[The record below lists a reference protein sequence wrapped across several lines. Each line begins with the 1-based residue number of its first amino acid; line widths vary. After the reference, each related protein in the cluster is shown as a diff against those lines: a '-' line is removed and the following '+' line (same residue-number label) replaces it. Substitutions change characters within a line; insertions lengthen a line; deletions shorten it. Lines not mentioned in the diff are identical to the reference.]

1 MILHGARRRFALR
14 LVDVPQLPEELTL
27 PEAMVPATPPNPPV
41 TPKDAATVALVRE
54 GDAGLE
60 VFLLRRVTGMAFAG
74 GMTVFPGG
82 GVDRRDADTSV
93 AWVGPEPAWWGRKF
107 SCDPTMARA
116 LVCAAVR
123 ETFEESGV
131 LLAGKDDV
139 SVVADTAKYA
149 DVRQALVNRE
159 VSLAQFLADA
169 GLVLRDDLLRPWA
182 NWVTPAE
189 EPRRYDTR
197 FFLAAL
203 PAGQQAD
210 GQTSEADHA
219 GWQRPQDAIDE
230 WKAGRVGL
238 LPPTWM
244 TLAELREAG
253 TVAAAMATDR
263 PTTDKIIPK
272 VVRRGNKLHAVL
284 PGDPEYATASLDL
297 APGLDD
303 EVAGR

>member
-1 MILHGARRRFALR
+1 MG
-14 LVDVPQLPEELTL
+14 VPQLPEELTL
-27 PEAMVPATPPNPPV
+27 PEAMVPAIPPDPPV

-54 GDAGLE
+54 GADGME

-93 AWVGPEPAWWGRKF
+93 AWVGPEPAWWGRRF
-107 SCDPTMARA
+107 GCDPNMARA

-131 LLAGKDDV
+131 LLAGKDDL
-139 SVVADTAKYA
+139 SVVADAAKYA
-149 DVRQALVNRE
+149 QARHALVNRE
-159 VSLAQFLADA
+159 VSLAQFLAEA
-169 GLVLRDDLLRPWA
+169 GLVLRADLLRPWA

-197 FFLAAL
+197 FFLAVL
-203 PAGQQAD
+203 PEGQHAD

-219 GWQRPQDAIDE
+219 GWQRPQDAIDD

-253 TVAAAMATDR
+253 TVAAAMAAER
-263 PTTDKIIPK
+263 ATDKIIPK
-272 VVRRGNKLHAVL
+272 VVRRGGTLHAVL
-284 PGDPEYATASLDL
+284 PDDPEYDRASLHL
-297 APGLDD
+297 QPGPED

>member
-1 MILHGARRRFALR
+1 M
-14 LVDVPQLPEELTL
+14 DVPQLPEELTL
-27 PEAMVPATPPNPPV
+27 PESMVPDIPPNPPV

-54 GDAGLE
+54 RDAGME
-60 VFLLRRVTGMAFAG
+60 VFLMRRVTGMAFAG

-139 SVVADTAKYA
+139 SVVADAAQYA
-149 DVRQALVNRE
+149 EVRHALVNRE

-169 GLVLRDDLLRPWA
+169 GLVLRADLLRPWA

-197 FFLAAL
+197 FFLAVL
-203 PAGQQAD
+203 PEGQHAD
-210 GQTSEADHA
+210 GATTEADQA
-219 GWQRPQDAIDE
+219 GWQRPQEAIDD

-244 TLAELREAG
+244 TLAELRDAG
-253 TVAAAMATDR
+253 TVAAAMAMER
-263 PTTDKIIPK
+263 QTTDKIIPK
-272 VVRRGNKLHAVL
+272 VIRRGNKLHAVL
-284 PGDPEYATASLDL
+284 PGDPEYDRAPLHLD
-297 APGLDD
+297 PGPDD